1 METTFFEA
9 YAKIQKRFSQQNM
22 NIVYMILYSKCLD
35 IPTHKLGTKQL
46 FYNF

>member
-1 METTFFEA
+1 METKFVEA
-9 YAKIQKRFSQQNM
+9 YAKIQKRFSKQNM

-35 IPTHKLGTKQL
+35 IPTHKLGPKQF